1 MSMHDDGAAYPSQHH
16 TLWLAGQ
23 RTHQS
28 TAAAPAAA
36 AASKRQAA
44 GGSSSEGRRAS
55 RAAPHIVVHKK
66 KGMNER
72 SFIRNDVGCLF
83 IMMNDAR

>member
-1 MSMHDDGAAYPSQHH
+1 MMHDDGAAYPSQHH

-55 RAAPHIVVHKK
+55 RAAPHSGAQEGH
-66 KGMNER
+66 ER
-72 SFIRNDVGCLF
+72 TFIHSE
-83 IMMNDAR
+83 